1 MTGEYV
7 TLCYIKETSSRYI
20 WNLPAF
26 FAANDHIEF
35 GDGRK
40 MVNYVIYASTF
51 WGDTQFYVEI
61 NVTSTDGS
69 NVKGAKGNWQYRL
82 IFIGVDGVVMK
93 SSDNTTKLQQELAQL
108 SYEEVC
114 KRYNIKQ

>member
-1 MTGEYV
+1 MVLVISCEGPIGPTGP
-7 TLCYIKETSSRYI
+7 IGPK
-20 WNLPAF
+20 
-26 FAANDHIEF
+26 
-35 GDGRK
+35 GDKGEMGAIGEK
-40 MVNYVIYASTF
+40 
-51 WGDTQFYVEI
+51 GDMGE
-61 NVTSTDGS
+61 
-69 NVKGAKGNWQYRL
+69 KGEKGEKGDKGNWQYRL